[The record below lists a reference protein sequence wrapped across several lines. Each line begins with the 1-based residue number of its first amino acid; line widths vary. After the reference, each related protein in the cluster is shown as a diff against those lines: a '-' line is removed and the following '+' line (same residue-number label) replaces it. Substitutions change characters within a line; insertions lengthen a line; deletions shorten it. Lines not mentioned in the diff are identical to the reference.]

1 MGRRK
6 NYPWDSKVDKK
17 MTNLISGILAGIIS
31 VPISACKTNSKKKTC
46 NNHTPKVTNKNIGE
60 ETLFWVIM
68 ALVGSYYCISLMI
81 DTFSDDEVLAG
92 CIVTGLFI
100 LLWICVIFQ
109 VRRYLN
115 YINKDDEESK

>member
-1 MGRRK
+1 
-6 NYPWDSKVDKK
+6 

-60 ETLFWVIM
+60 ETLFLVII

-81 DTFSDDEVLAG
+81 DTFSDDEVLVG
-92 CIVTGLFI
+92 CILAGLFI
-100 LLWICVIFQ
+100 LMWICVRLQ
-109 VRRYLN
+109 VRK
-115 YINKDDEESK
+115 YINHIHKYDDKSKWPNNKYNQLKI

>member
-6 NYPWDSKVDKK
+6 NYPRNSKIDKK
-17 MTNLISGILAGIIS
+17 MTNLVSGLLTGII
-31 VPISACKTNSKKKTC
+31 VAPFAAVDALSKSKV
-46 NNHTPKVTNKNIGE
+46 NNRTVKVTNKGIGE
-60 ETLFWVIM
+60 KTLFLVIM
-68 ALVGSYYCISLMI
+68 ALVGSYYLISLMI

-115 YINKDDEESK
+115 YIYKEDEESK

>member
-6 NYPWDSKVDKK
+6 NYPWNSKVDKK

-60 ETLFWVIM
+60 ETLFVVII
-68 ALVGSYYCISLMI
+68 ALVGSYCCISVMI
-81 DTFSDDEVLAG
+81 GTFSDDEVLVG
-92 CIVTGLFI
+92 CIATGLFI

-115 YINKDDEESK
+115 YIYKDDEESK

>member
-1 MGRRK
+1 
-6 NYPWDSKVDKK
+6 
-17 MTNLISGILAGIIS
+17 MTNLVSGLLTGII
-31 VPISACKTNSKKKTC
+31 VAPFAAVDALSKSKV
-46 NNHTPKVTNKNIGE
+46 NNRTVKVTNKGIGE
-60 ETLFWVIM
+60 KTLFLVIM
-68 ALVGSYYCISLMI
+68 ALVGSYYLISLMI

-115 YINKDDEESK
+115 YIYKEDEESK